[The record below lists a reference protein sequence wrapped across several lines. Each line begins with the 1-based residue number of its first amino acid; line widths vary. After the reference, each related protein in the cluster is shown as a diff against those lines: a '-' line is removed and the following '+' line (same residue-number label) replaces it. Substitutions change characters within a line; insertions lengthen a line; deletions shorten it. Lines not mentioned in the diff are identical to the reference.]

1 MDDID
6 RKAISLLMDAT
17 LMSEDEIERTLKI
30 LRNMARIK
38 KRKEKNL
45 KSGVPPAQQG
55 MNPILLLFSLKI
67 WAFLF
72 QFLPQI
78 FLIVFLILLQG
89 VFIKKIKYK
98 KFPCPFSIAIF
109 KTEPGNT
116 QDILK

>member
-45 KSGVPPAQQG
+45 KSIKDV
-55 MNPILLLFSLKI
+55 LDY
-67 WAFLF
+67 WAC
-72 QFLPQI
+72 QA
-78 FLIVFLILLQG
+78 
-89 VFIKKIKYK
+89 YK
-98 KFPCPFSIAIF
+98 SSMKA
-109 KTEPGNT
+109 
-116 QDILK
+116 

>member
-45 KSGVPPAQQG
+45 KSIRDV
-55 MNPILLLFSLKI
+55 LDY
-67 WAFLF
+67 WAC
-72 QFLPQI
+72 QA
-78 FLIVFLILLQG
+78 
-89 VFIKKIKYK
+89 YK
-98 KFPCPFSIAIF
+98 SSMKA
-109 KTEPGNT
+109 
-116 QDILK
+116 

>member
-45 KSGVPPAQQG
+45 KSIKDV
-55 MNPILLLFSLKI
+55 LDY
-67 WAFLF
+67 WAC
-72 QFLPQI
+72 QAY
-78 FLIVFLILLQG
+78 
-89 VFIKKIKYK
+89 KYSMK
-98 KFPCPFSIAIF
+98 A
-109 KTEPGNT
+109 
-116 QDILK
+116 